1 MQNIPKVVQARL
13 QRPTPVTAESHPD
26 ADLLTAFAEQSLA
39 GPERDQ
45 VVEHLARCGDCRE
58 VVLLALPPEVELPP
72 LVESTANW
80 FRWTPLSGSAWRW
93 TVVAAGVVLMASIGT
108 LQYRRQQS
116 RELAR
121 NVFQS
126 KPAITSPAP
135 SPQPSSQAAVP
146 QTGMQKDKMA
156 APRAQTALENKPA
169 PSYVA
174 DFRRPGTLGGVIG
187 GPIARAGGS
196 SGGGQSVNGGGFH
209 GAASSRAPASPALSA
224 AAKQNP
230 APASAQQMVVVA
242 GAAPTV
248 EAQSETAQITAQPS
262 APGQTQDQFVQNEPA
277 EQSAAAVDQSE
288 VVGKA
293 KPAIAQAPRWTIS
306 ASGALQRSLDGGQTW
321 LDVNVAADDSMLDR
335 PAKTQMKTQMMTV
348 EVQADLN
355 SEAPSAARSAP
366 TANAKSVKK
375 QAAPVSQMI
384 FRALSV
390 SSDGAEVWA
399 GGSGGA
405 LYHSMD
411 GGNRWTRV
419 VPAAAG
425 IFLTGDIT
433 SIQFNDPRNGTV
445 TTSNAEA
452 WTTLDA
458 GQTWR
463 KQP

>member
-1 MQNIPKVVQARL
+1 MQNIPKVVQSRL
-13 QRPTPVTAESHPD
+13 RRPTPGTAESHPD
-26 ADLLTAFAEQSLA
+26 ADLLTSFVERILA

-72 LVESTANW
+72 LVESGTNW
-80 FRWTPLSGSAWRW
+80 FRWTPVSGSALRW
-93 TVVAAGVVLMASIGT
+93 TVVAAGVVLIASIGT
-108 LQYRRQQS
+108 LQYRRQRS
-116 RELAR
+116 SELAT

-126 KPAITSPAP
+126 KPAITTPAP
-135 SPQPSSQAAVP
+135 SPQPSSPVAVP
-146 QTGMQKDKMA
+146 QIGMQKDKMA

-169 PSYVA
+169 PSGVA
-174 DFRRPGTLGGVIG
+174 DFRPGTLRGVIG
-187 GPIARAGGS
+187 GPIARAGGG
-196 SGGGQSVNGGGFH
+196 SGGGQSVNGGAFH
-209 GAASSRAPASPALSA
+209 GSASARPPASPALSA

-230 APASAQQMVVVA
+230 APTPAQQMVVVA
-242 GAAPTV
+242 GAAPTL
-248 EAQSETAQITAQPS
+248 EAQSQTAQITAQPP
-262 APGQTQDQFVQNEPA
+262 APSQTQGQFVQNEPA
-277 EQSAAAVDQSE
+277 EQSAASVDLSE
-288 VVGKA
+288 AVGKA

-321 LDVNVAADDSMLDR
+321 LDVNVPADDSMLDR
-335 PAKTQMKTQMMTV
+335 PAKTQMMTV
-348 EVQADLN
+348 EALADLN
-355 SEAPSAARSAP
+355 SEAPSATRSAP
-366 TANAKSVKK
+366 TADAKSVKK
-375 QAAPVSQMI
+375 QAAPVSQMT
-384 FRALSV
+384 FRALFV
-390 SSDGAEVWA
+390 SSNAAEVWA

>member
-1 MQNIPKVVQARL
+1 MQNVPKVVQARL

-39 GPERDQ
+39 GTERDQ

-58 VVLLALPPEVELPP
+58 VVLLALPAEVEPPP
-72 LVESTANW
+72 LAESSANW

-93 TVVAAGVVLMASIGT
+93 TAVAAGVVLIASIGT

-116 RELAR
+116 RELAT

-126 KPAITSPAP
+126 KPAITTPAP
-135 SPQPSSQAAVP
+135 SPQPSSQVVVP
-146 QTGMQKDKMA
+146 QIVMQKDKMA

-169 PSYVA
+169 PSGVA

-187 GPIARAGGS
+187 GPFARAGGG
-196 SGGGQSVNGGGFH
+196 SGGGQSVNGGAFH
-209 GAASSRAPASPALSA
+209 GSASARPPASPALSA

-230 APASAQQMVVVA
+230 APTPAQQMVVVA

-248 EAQSETAQITAQPS
+248 EAQSQTAQITAQPP
-262 APGQTQDQFVQNEPA
+262 APSQTQGQFVQNEPA
-277 EQSAAAVDQSE
+277 EQPAASVDQSE
-288 VVGKA
+288 AVGKA
-293 KPAIAQAPRWTIS
+293 KPAIAQAQRWTIS

-321 LDVNVAADDSMLDR
+321 LDVNIAVNENESVFEQKSANFMSPGQAQAQAG
-335 PAKTQMKTQMMTV
+335 AKTAKKAEMT
-348 EVQADLN
+348 AKAL
-355 SEAPSAARSAP
+355 SAP
-366 TANAKSVKK
+366 L
-375 QAAPVSQMI
+375 APTI

-390 SSDGAEVWA
+390 SSNGAEVWA

-425 IFLTGDIT
+425 IFLTGDIN

-445 TTSNAEA
+445 TTSNSEA

>member
-13 QRPTPVTAESHPD
+13 RRPTPVTAESHPD

-39 GPERDQ
+39 GPERDHLL
-45 VVEHLARCGDCRE
+45 EHLARCGDCRE

-72 LVESTANW
+72 LAESSANW

-93 TVVAAGVVLMASIGT
+93 TAVAAGVVLIASIGV

-116 RELAR
+116 RELAT
-121 NVFQS
+121 NVFQP
-126 KPAITSPAP
+126 KPAITTPAP
-135 SPQPSSQAAVP
+135 NPPPSSQVAVP
-146 QTGMQKDKMA
+146 QTGIQKDKMA

-169 PSYVA
+169 PSGVA
-174 DFRRPGTLGGVIG
+174 DFRRPGTLGGVVG
-187 GPIARAGGS
+187 GPIARAGGG
-196 SGGGQSVNGGGFH
+196 SGGGQSVNRGAFH
-209 GAASSRAPASPALSA
+209 GSASARPPASPALSA
-224 AAKQNP
+224 DTKQNP
-230 APASAQQMVVVA
+230 APTPAPQMVVVT

-248 EAQSETAQITAQPS
+248 EAQSQTAQITAQPP
-262 APGQTQDQFVQNEPA
+262 APSQTQDQFVQNEPA
-277 EQSAAAVDQSE
+277 EQPAASVDQSE

-293 KPAIAQAPRWTIS
+293 KPALAQAPRWTIS

-321 LDVNVAADDSMLDR
+321 LDASVAADGSMLDR
-335 PAKTQMKTQMMTV
+335 PAKTQMMTV

-355 SEAPSAARSAP
+355 SEAASATRSAP

-390 SSDGAEVWA
+390 SSNGAEVWA

-405 LYHSMD
+405 LFHTMD

-419 VPAAAG
+419 VPATAG

-458 GQTWR
+458 GRTWR

>member
-1 MQNIPKVVQARL
+1 MLNIPKVVQSRL

-80 FRWTPLSGSAWRW
+80 FRWAPLSGSAWRW
-93 TVVAAGVVLMASIGT
+93 TAVAVGVVLIASIGT

-116 RELAR
+116 SELAR
-121 NVFQS
+121 NVFQP
-126 KPAITSPAP
+126 KPAITASAP

-146 QTGMQKDKMA
+146 QIGMQKDKMA

-169 PSYVA
+169 PSDGA
-174 DFRRPGTLGGVIG
+174 DFRRPGTLGSVIG

-209 GAASSRAPASPALSA
+209 GSASSRAPASPALSP

-230 APASAQQMVVVA
+230 APTPAQQMVVVA
-242 GAAPTV
+242 GDAPTA
-248 EAQSETAQITAQPS
+248 EAQSETAQITSQPP

-277 EQSAAAVDQSE
+277 EQSAAPVDQSE
-288 VVGKA
+288 AVGKA

-321 LDVNVAADDSMLDR
+321 LDVNIAADDSMLDR
-335 PAKTQMKTQMMTV
+335 PTKTQMMTV

-355 SEAPSAARSAP
+355 SEAPSGARSAS

-390 SSDGAEVWA
+390 SSNGAEVWA

-452 WTTLDA
+452 WTTLNA